1 MRKRGDGIIVTI
13 SSGAGIFGYPNGS
26 AYVSSKFALEG
37 LSESMA
43 YEIEPYGLR
52 VVLVEPRFV
61 RTNFSN
67 LVAKKSK
74 S

>member
-26 AYVSSKFALEG
+26 AYVSSKFALQG

-43 YEIEPYGLR
+43 YEIEP
-52 VVLVEPRFV
+52 
-61 RTNFSN
+61 
-67 LVAKKSK
+67 
-74 S
+74 